1 MKQSRTSKVMAL
13 SLGQGLT
20 TVVTLATAMVMAR
33 VLTEVE
39 LATYR
44 QTLLAY
50 QIALPLLSLGLSYAI
65 YYFMPTETRRV
76 RGIVIDGLIM
86 MFVMGLLYAVFI
98 ALGGNH
104 VLAKR
109 FSNPAIV
116 NTLVYLV
123 PLPLVAL
130 PATLLASVMVV
141 REQVNKLTVYNVL
154 TNLILG
160 LGIVGA
166 CLYWRTPESMVLVKV
181 GLGVAIGLIGI
192 RMMLKAAPRDDWH
205 PSWDNMRNMVKFS
218 IPLVTAGALGTIS
231 LQLDKIIVS
240 AMCSPEEFAV
250 YSNGAIE
257 IPLIGIITGSIAAV
271 IQPDLRKFAAA
282 GDYQAALALFRQAAE
297 KSAVILIPTM
307 VFLMVSA
314 EPFILTLFSD
324 KYAGSILPFR
334 LYLLILPIRIAQYG
348 AFQSALGLNRA
359 ILFRSA
365 VGLAANAASSVLF
378 VALWGYA
385 GAVIGTILTL
395 YLVNCTLNMA
405 LLANTLN
412 CRWKDVL
419 PFSVLAKLFF
429 FSSLAVIPLLFLR
442 VLFPNLHY
450 VAFLLLSA
458 GIYTFSFLLVAFAIK
473 TNPAQIYLLDAVTR
487 IRCSRLRRHHE
498 QDA

>member
-13 SLGQGLT
+13 SLGRGLT
-20 TVVTLATAMVMAR
+20 TVMNLATAIVMAR

-50 QIALPLLSLGLSYAI
+50 QVALPLLSLGLSHAI

-116 NTLVYLV
+116 HTLVYLV

-141 REQVNKLTVYNVL
+141 CEQVNRLTVYNVL
-154 TNLILG
+154 TNLIWALG
-160 LGIVGA
+160 VIGA
-166 CLYWRTPESMVLVKV
+166 CLYWRTPESMVVTKV
-181 GLGVAIGLIGI
+181 GLGVIIGLIGI
-192 RMMLKAAPRDDWH
+192 RMMLKASPQDDWR
-205 PSWDNMRNMVKFS
+205 PSWDNMYNMVTFS
-218 IPLVTAGALGTIS
+218 VPLVMASALATIS

-297 KSAVILIPTM
+297 KSAAILIPVM
-307 VFLMVSA
+307 GFLMVSA
-314 EPFILTLFSD
+314 EPFILTLFSSR
-324 KYAGSILPFR
+324 YAGSVLPFR
-334 LYLLILPIRIAQYG
+334 LYLLILPNRIVMFG
-348 AFQSALGLNRA
+348 PFLMALGLNRLILYRTIISLTTNIVLSIILVYLMGYIGA
-359 ILFRSA
+359 IVATLVTIYAVSTVWNLAMIRNATRFPCARVIPFGNISRVGCVSMLSCMPLFIFSI
-365 VGLAANAASSVLF
+365 
-378 VALWGYA
+378 YA
-385 GAVIGTILTL
+385 ISFHPFIQLLCNGILYTIMFLTL
-395 YLVNCTLNMA
+395 VVTLKVDPLYKA
-405 LLANTLN
+405 LLHF
-412 CRWKDVL
+412 K
-419 PFSVLAKLFF
+419 SKHI
-429 FSSLAVIPLLFLR
+429 S
-442 VLFPNLHY
+442 
-450 VAFLLLSA
+450 
-458 GIYTFSFLLVAFAIK
+458 
-473 TNPAQIYLLDAVTR
+473 
-487 IRCSRLRRHHE
+487 
-498 QDA
+498 